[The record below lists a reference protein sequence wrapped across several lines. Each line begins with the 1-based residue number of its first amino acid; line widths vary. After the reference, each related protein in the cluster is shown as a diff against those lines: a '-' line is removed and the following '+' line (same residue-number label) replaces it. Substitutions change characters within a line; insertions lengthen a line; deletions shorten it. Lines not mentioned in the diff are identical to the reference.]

1 MTKKEEWLA
10 GTRSA
15 VPIMLGYVPVGIAY
29 GVMARQAG
37 LNTWQTVLMSLT
49 VYGGASEMM
58 AAGMV
63 AQGAAVLTIV
73 LTTFILNLRHIIM
86 STCVFNQMQGGRLP
100 VRMLAAFGVTDET
113 FAVYTTTANAPRTP
127 RYFFSMALCSYL
139 SWALGSWLGAIATG
153 LLPPLITAALGISLY
168 AMFIGLLM
176 PGLHGNGRLAALVV
190 LTALCNTVLCNVVQ
204 LDSGWSMILSTLG
217 CAALGS
223 FFVTPNAVGEEAQV
237 LNFGMRPLL
246 PPCAGLFDGRTRL
259 SARMNNDPPIMTTAL
274 VFPGVFMDANPVL
287 GGGCRGRWSGGL
299 AGCRCGGR
307 ALVQGSGM
315 LGVWLWSA
323 VGDQLLRQFSQVIK

>member
-168 AMFIGLLM
+168 ARPARQQP
-176 PGLHGNGRLAALVV
+176 PGRA
-190 LTALCNTVLCNVVQ
+190 
-204 LDSGWSMILSTLG
+204 G
-217 CAALGS
+217 CADGALQHC
-223 FFVTPNAVGEEAQV
+223 AVQRGAAGFRLV
-237 LNFGMRPLL
+237 DDPFHAGMRGAGVIFCNAQCGRGGEQ
-246 PPCAGLFDGRTRL
+246 PCRT
-259 SARMNNDPPIMTTAL
+259 
-274 VFPGVFMDANPVL
+274 
-287 GGGCRGRWSGGL
+287 
-299 AGCRCGGR
+299 
-307 ALVQGSGM
+307 
-315 LGVWLWSA
+315 
-323 VGDQLLRQFSQVIK
+323 VIST

>member
-86 STCVFNQMQGGRLP
+86 LP

-223 FFVTPNAVGEEAQV
+223 FFVTPNAAGEENSHAE
-237 LNFGMRPLL
+237 P
-246 PPCAGLFDGRTRL
+246 
-259 SARMNNDPPIMTTAL
+259 
-274 VFPGVFMDANPVL
+274 
-287 GGGCRGRWSGGL
+287 
-299 AGCRCGGR
+299 
-307 ALVQGSGM
+307 
-315 LGVWLWSA
+315 
-323 VGDQLLRQFSQVIK
+323 

>member
-100 VRMLAAFGVTDET
+100 VRMLALWRYGRNLCRVHHHGQRPAHA
-113 FAVYTTTANAPRTP
+113 AVLFFHGGSAPIFPGR
-127 RYFFSMALCSYL
+127 
-139 SWALGSWLGAIATG
+139 WAAGWGAIATG
-153 LLPPLITAALGISLY
+153 LLPPLITAHWAFRCMLCSL
-168 AMFIGLLM
+168 A
-176 PGLHGNGRLAALVV
+176 
-190 LTALCNTVLCNVVQ
+190 C
-204 LDSGWSMILSTLG
+204 
-217 CAALGS
+217 
-223 FFVTPNAVGEEAQV
+223 
-237 LNFGMRPLL
+237 
-246 PPCAGLFDGRTRL
+246 
-259 SARMNNDPPIMTTAL
+259 
-274 VFPGVFMDANPVL
+274 
-287 GGGCRGRWSGGL
+287 
-299 AGCRCGGR
+299 
-307 ALVQGSGM
+307 
-315 LGVWLWSA
+315 
-323 VGDQLLRQFSQVIK
+323 

>member
-49 VYGGASEMM
+49 VYGGASE
-58 AAGMV
+58 
-63 AQGAAVLTIV
+63 
-73 LTTFILNLRHIIM
+73 NLRHIIM

-223 FFVTPNAVGEEAQV
+223 FFVTPNAAGEENSHAE
-237 LNFGMRPLL
+237 P
-246 PPCAGLFDGRTRL
+246 
-259 SARMNNDPPIMTTAL
+259 
-274 VFPGVFMDANPVL
+274 
-287 GGGCRGRWSGGL
+287 
-299 AGCRCGGR
+299 
-307 ALVQGSGM
+307 
-315 LGVWLWSA
+315 
-323 VGDQLLRQFSQVIK
+323 

>member
-127 RYFFSMALCSYL
+127 RYFFSMAFCSYL

-153 LLPPLITAALGISLY
+153 LLP
-168 AMFIGLLM
+168 
-176 PGLHGNGRLAALVV
+176 R
-190 LTALCNTVLCNVVQ
+190 
-204 LDSGWSMILSTLG
+204 
-217 CAALGS
+217 
-223 FFVTPNAVGEEAQV
+223 
-237 LNFGMRPLL
+237 R
-246 PPCAGLFDGRTRL
+246 
-259 SARMNNDPPIMTTAL
+259 
-274 VFPGVFMDANPVL
+274 
-287 GGGCRGRWSGGL
+287 
-299 AGCRCGGR
+299 
-307 ALVQGSGM
+307 
-315 LGVWLWSA
+315 
-323 VGDQLLRQFSQVIK
+323 

>member
-113 FAVYTTTANAPRTP
+113 FAVYTTTANARARRGT
-127 RYFFSMALCSYL
+127 FSP
-139 SWALGSWLGAIATG
+139 W
-153 LLPPLITAALGISLY
+153 
-168 AMFIGLLM
+168 
-176 PGLHGNGRLAALVV
+176 R
-190 LTALCNTVLCNVVQ
+190 
-204 LDSGWSMILSTLG
+204 
-217 CAALGS
+217 
-223 FFVTPNAVGEEAQV
+223 
-237 LNFGMRPLL
+237 
-246 PPCAGLFDGRTRL
+246 
-259 SARMNNDPPIMTTAL
+259 SAPI
-274 VFPGVFMDANPVL
+274 FPGRWAAGWGPL
-287 GGGCRGRWSGGL
+287 QPGC
-299 AGCRCGGR
+299 CRR
-307 ALVQGSGM
+307 
-315 LGVWLWSA
+315 
-323 VGDQLLRQFSQVIK
+323 

>member
-10 GTRSA
+10 GTHSA

-37 LNTWQTVLMSLT
+37 LSTWQTVLMSLT

-153 LLPPLITAALGISLY
+153 LLPPLISVHGLGEAAAQDTVEKRKGKTFISVEEFSMCCNKLSKTHIEQLKALGAFAGMADTS
-168 AMFIGLLM
+168 
-176 PGLHGNGRLAALVV
+176 
-190 LTALCNTVLCNVVQ
+190 
-204 LDSGWSMILSTLG
+204 
-217 CAALGS
+217 
-223 FFVTPNAVGEEAQV
+223 QV
-237 LNFGMRPLL
+237 N
-246 PPCAGLFDGRTRL
+246 LFD
-259 SARMNNDPPIMTTAL
+259 A
-274 VFPGVFMDANPVL
+274 F
-287 GGGCRGRWSGGL
+287 
-299 AGCRCGGR
+299 
-307 ALVQGSGM
+307 
-315 LGVWLWSA
+315 
-323 VGDQLLRQFSQVIK
+323 

>member
-176 PGLHGNGRLAALVV
+176 PGLHGNGRLGRSFASPPNMGIYLSALLRPQCRLVDHPFH
-190 LTALCNTVLCNVVQ
+190 A
-204 LDSGWSMILSTLG
+204 
-217 CAALGS
+217 
-223 FFVTPNAVGEEAQV
+223 
-237 LNFGMRPLL
+237 GMRGAGVIFCNAQCGRGGEQ
-246 PPCAGLFDGRTRL
+246 PCRT
-259 SARMNNDPPIMTTAL
+259 
-274 VFPGVFMDANPVL
+274 
-287 GGGCRGRWSGGL
+287 
-299 AGCRCGGR
+299 
-307 ALVQGSGM
+307 
-315 LGVWLWSA
+315 
-323 VGDQLLRQFSQVIK
+323 VIST

>member
-139 SWALGSWLGAIATG
+139 S
-153 LLPPLITAALGISLY
+153 ISLY

-223 FFVTPNAVGEEAQV
+223 FFVTPNAAGEENSHAEQ
-237 LNFGMRPLL
+237 
-246 PPCAGLFDGRTRL
+246 
-259 SARMNNDPPIMTTAL
+259 
-274 VFPGVFMDANPVL
+274 
-287 GGGCRGRWSGGL
+287 
-299 AGCRCGGR
+299 
-307 ALVQGSGM
+307 
-315 LGVWLWSA
+315 
-323 VGDQLLRQFSQVIK
+323 

>member
-1 MTKKEEWLA
+1 MTKKKEWLA

-153 LLPPLITAALGISLY
+153 LLP
-168 AMFIGLLM
+168 
-176 PGLHGNGRLAALVV
+176 GLHGNGRLAALVV

-223 FFVTPNAVGEEAQV
+223 FFVTPNAAGEENSHAE
-237 LNFGMRPLL
+237 P
-246 PPCAGLFDGRTRL
+246 
-259 SARMNNDPPIMTTAL
+259 
-274 VFPGVFMDANPVL
+274 
-287 GGGCRGRWSGGL
+287 
-299 AGCRCGGR
+299 
-307 ALVQGSGM
+307 
-315 LGVWLWSA
+315 
-323 VGDQLLRQFSQVIK
+323 

>member
-10 GTRSA
+10 GARSA

-37 LNTWQTVLMSLT
+37 LSTWQTVL
-49 VYGGASEMM
+49 M

-176 PGLHGNGRLAALVV
+176 PGLRGNGRLAALVV
-190 LTALCNTVLCNVVQ
+190 LTALCNTMLCNVAR
-204 LDSGWSMILSTLG
+204 LDSGWAMILSTLG

-223 FFVTPNAVGEEAQV
+223 FFVTPNAAGEENSHAE
-237 LNFGMRPLL
+237 
-246 PPCAGLFDGRTRL
+246 
-259 SARMNNDPPIMTTAL
+259 S
-274 VFPGVFMDANPVL
+274 
-287 GGGCRGRWSGGL
+287 
-299 AGCRCGGR
+299 
-307 ALVQGSGM
+307 
-315 LGVWLWSA
+315 
-323 VGDQLLRQFSQVIK
+323 

>member
-127 RYFFSMALCSYL
+127 RYFSP
-139 SWALGSWLGAIATG
+139 W
-153 LLPPLITAALGISLY
+153 
-168 AMFIGLLM
+168 
-176 PGLHGNGRLAALVV
+176 R
-190 LTALCNTVLCNVVQ
+190 
-204 LDSGWSMILSTLG
+204 
-217 CAALGS
+217 
-223 FFVTPNAVGEEAQV
+223 
-237 LNFGMRPLL
+237 
-246 PPCAGLFDGRTRL
+246 
-259 SARMNNDPPIMTTAL
+259 SAPI
-274 VFPGVFMDANPVL
+274 FPGRWAAGWGPL
-287 GGGCRGRWSGGL
+287 QPGC
-299 AGCRCGGR
+299 CRR
-307 ALVQGSGM
+307 
-315 LGVWLWSA
+315 
-323 VGDQLLRQFSQVIK
+323 

>member
-29 GVMARQAG
+29 GVMAR

-63 AQGAAVLTIV
+63 AQGAAV

-127 RYFFSMALCSYL
+127 RASHNHYSLFS
-139 SWALGSWLGAIATG
+139 
-153 LLPPLITAALGISLY
+153 
-168 AMFIGLLM
+168 
-176 PGLHGNGRLAALVV
+176 
-190 LTALCNTVLCNVVQ
+190 
-204 LDSGWSMILSTLG
+204 IL
-217 CAALGS
+217 
-223 FFVTPNAVGEEAQV
+223 F
-237 LNFGMRPLL
+237 
-246 PPCAGLFDGRTRL
+246 
-259 SARMNNDPPIMTTAL
+259 
-274 VFPGVFMDANPVL
+274 
-287 GGGCRGRWSGGL
+287 
-299 AGCRCGGR
+299 
-307 ALVQGSGM
+307 
-315 LGVWLWSA
+315 
-323 VGDQLLRQFSQVIK
+323 

>member
-113 FAVYTTTANAPRTP
+113 FAVYTTTANTPRTP
-127 RYFFSMALCSYL
+127 RASHNHYSLFF
-139 SWALGSWLGAIATG
+139 
-153 LLPPLITAALGISLY
+153 LY
-168 AMFIGLLM
+168 
-176 PGLHGNGRLAALVV
+176 
-190 LTALCNTVLCNVVQ
+190 
-204 LDSGWSMILSTLG
+204 
-217 CAALGS
+217 
-223 FFVTPNAVGEEAQV
+223 E
-237 LNFGMRPLL
+237 
-246 PPCAGLFDGRTRL
+246 
-259 SARMNNDPPIMTTAL
+259 
-274 VFPGVFMDANPVL
+274 
-287 GGGCRGRWSGGL
+287 
-299 AGCRCGGR
+299 
-307 ALVQGSGM
+307 
-315 LGVWLWSA
+315 
-323 VGDQLLRQFSQVIK
+323 K

>member
-176 PGLHGNGRLAALVV
+176 PPGRA
-190 LTALCNTVLCNVVQ
+190 
-204 LDSGWSMILSTLG
+204 G
-217 CAALGS
+217 CADGALQHC
-223 FFVTPNAVGEEAQV
+223 AVQRGAAGFRLV
-237 LNFGMRPLL
+237 DDPFHAGMRGAGVIFCNAQCGRGGEQ
-246 PPCAGLFDGRTRL
+246 PCRT
-259 SARMNNDPPIMTTAL
+259 
-274 VFPGVFMDANPVL
+274 
-287 GGGCRGRWSGGL
+287 
-299 AGCRCGGR
+299 
-307 ALVQGSGM
+307 
-315 LGVWLWSA
+315 
-323 VGDQLLRQFSQVIK
+323 VIST

>member
-168 AMFIGLLM
+168 AMFHWPADARPARQRP
-176 PGLHGNGRLAALVV
+176 PGRA
-190 LTALCNTVLCNVVQ
+190 
-204 LDSGWSMILSTLG
+204 G
-217 CAALGS
+217 CADGALQHC
-223 FFVTPNAVGEEAQV
+223 AVQRGAAGFRLV
-237 LNFGMRPLL
+237 DDPFHAGMRGAGVIFCNAQCGRGGEQ
-246 PPCAGLFDGRTRL
+246 PCRT
-259 SARMNNDPPIMTTAL
+259 
-274 VFPGVFMDANPVL
+274 
-287 GGGCRGRWSGGL
+287 
-299 AGCRCGGR
+299 
-307 ALVQGSGM
+307 
-315 LGVWLWSA
+315 
-323 VGDQLLRQFSQVIK
+323 VIST

>member
-1 MTKKEEWLA
+1 MSGISSASPLA
-10 GTRSA
+10 EGLRRA
-15 VPIMLGYVPVGIAY
+15 LPIVLGYLPVG
-29 GVMARQAG
+29 
-37 LNTWQTVLMSLT
+37 
-49 VYGGASEMM
+49 
-58 AAGMV
+58 
-63 AQGAAVLTIV
+63 
-73 LTTFILNLRHIIM
+73 F
-86 STCVFNQMQGGRLP
+86 
-100 VRMLAAFGVTDET
+100 AFGVLAVKNNIPPSLAVAMSVLMFSGSGQFVFAGMWGAGAGAFSIIAAVFIVNLRYLLQSAAESPWLVGLPRLHRFLLGLGLTDET

-223 FFVTPNAVGEEAQV
+223 FFVTPNAAGEENSHAE
-237 LNFGMRPLL
+237 P
-246 PPCAGLFDGRTRL
+246 
-259 SARMNNDPPIMTTAL
+259 
-274 VFPGVFMDANPVL
+274 
-287 GGGCRGRWSGGL
+287 
-299 AGCRCGGR
+299 
-307 ALVQGSGM
+307 
-315 LGVWLWSA
+315 
-323 VGDQLLRQFSQVIK
+323 

>member
-37 LNTWQTVLMSLT
+37 LNTWQTVLMSMT

-139 SWALGSWLGAIATG
+139 SWALGSWLGAIATAADHRG
-153 LLPPLITAALGISLY
+153 TGHFAVCYVHWPADAQPARQRPP
-168 AMFIGLLM
+168 
-176 PGLHGNGRLAALVV
+176 GRA
-190 LTALCNTVLCNVVQ
+190 
-204 LDSGWSMILSTLG
+204 G
-217 CAALGS
+217 CADGALQHC
-223 FFVTPNAVGEEAQV
+223 AVQRGAAGFRLV
-237 LNFGMRPLL
+237 DDPFHAGMRGAGVIFCNAQCGRGGEQ
-246 PPCAGLFDGRTRL
+246 PCRT
-259 SARMNNDPPIMTTAL
+259 
-274 VFPGVFMDANPVL
+274 
-287 GGGCRGRWSGGL
+287 
-299 AGCRCGGR
+299 
-307 ALVQGSGM
+307 
-315 LGVWLWSA
+315 
-323 VGDQLLRQFSQVIK
+323 VIST

>member
-100 VRMLAAFGVTDET
+100 VRMLAANPLVREDAGKVAFVRGPITFCAEEKDNGANLHLLHADVEALLADPSAAKVEEFDFHAGAKGIDDKGQGEVEDVTRRMVKLEVPAWREPLPAAVAAAGEGAAEVPA
-113 FAVYTTTANAPRTP
+113 FAPLYAVYAPVKREPATATLIP
-127 RYFFSMALCSYL
+127 YFA
-139 SWALGSWLGAIATG
+139 WA
-153 LLPPLITAALGISLY
+153 
-168 AMFIGLLM
+168 
-176 PGLHGNGRLAALVV
+176 NR
-190 LTALCNTVLCNVVQ
+190 
-204 LDSGWSMILSTLG
+204 
-217 CAALGS
+217 
-223 FFVTPNAVGEEAQV
+223 GENE
-237 LNFGMRPLL
+237 
-246 PPCAGLFDGRTRL
+246 
-259 SARMNNDPPIMTTAL
+259 MT
-274 VFPGVFMDANPVL
+274 
-287 GGGCRGRWSGGL
+287 
-299 AGCRCGGR
+299 
-307 ALVQGSGM
+307 
-315 LGVWLWSA
+315 VWLR
-323 VGDQLLRQFSQVIK
+323 G

>member
-168 AMFIGLLM
+168 AMFIGLLDARPARQRP
-176 PGLHGNGRLAALVV
+176 PGRA
-190 LTALCNTVLCNVVQ
+190 
-204 LDSGWSMILSTLG
+204 G
-217 CAALGS
+217 CADGALQHC
-223 FFVTPNAVGEEAQV
+223 AVQRGAAGFRLV
-237 LNFGMRPLL
+237 DDPFHAGMRGAGVIFCNAQCGRGGEQ
-246 PPCAGLFDGRTRL
+246 PCRT
-259 SARMNNDPPIMTTAL
+259 
-274 VFPGVFMDANPVL
+274 
-287 GGGCRGRWSGGL
+287 
-299 AGCRCGGR
+299 
-307 ALVQGSGM
+307 
-315 LGVWLWSA
+315 
-323 VGDQLLRQFSQVIK
+323 VIST